1 MCSFWRAVF
10 IKPQLNPL
18 DFSHSPGLRL
28 VPSLLHTLEICTA
41 RVCRKTA
48 LALYMRCL
56 LVLVL
61 NEKNS
66 AGVGSWFRVRE
77 RLFRRSSETRGFAY
91 VDHVGTSRTSEA
103 PRCGVLEDNLI
114 FRNLIT
120 RTESPR

>member
-48 LALYMRCL
+48 LALYIAL
-56 LVLVL
+56 LAC
-61 NEKNS
+61 
-66 AGVGSWFRVRE
+66 AGLE
-77 RLFRRSSETRGFAY
+77 RKKQRGRGFL
-91 VDHVGTSRTSEA
+91 V
-103 PRCGVLEDNLI
+103 PC
-114 FRNLIT
+114 
-120 RTESPR
+120 